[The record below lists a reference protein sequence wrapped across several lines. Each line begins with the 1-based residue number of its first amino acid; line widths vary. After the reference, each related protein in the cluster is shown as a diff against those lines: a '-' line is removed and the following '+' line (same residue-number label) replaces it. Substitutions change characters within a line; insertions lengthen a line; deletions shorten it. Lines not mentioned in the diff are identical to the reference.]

1 MNEIEEQVV
10 EKVKKKPRGVPY
22 TASLQSMDE
31 FASSDE
37 RAAYNSKALTD
48 MIDLFNIP
56 AVQTK
61 QEMIERTTAY
71 FQRCANKG
79 VKPTWEEYALAL
91 GVHRQTLW
99 NWASGNFRQRQ
110 EFTDIARRA
119 KDFIAAY
126 DARMVTDGKLN
137 PVTYIFRAKNYY
149 DMKDTQDV
157 VVTPNQFE
165 GRSKEEIIKEAEMLP
180 GD

>member
-1 MNEIEEQVV
+1 MSDT
-10 EKVKKKPRGVPY
+10 EKEVTQLVKKKTGRYY
-22 TASLQSMDE
+22 TNSLQSLDE
-31 FASSDE
+31 FDSSDE

-48 MIDLFNIP
+48 MMDVFNLP
-56 AVQTK
+56 SVQST
-61 QEMIERTTAY
+61 EEAIERTTAY

-79 VKPTWEEYALAL
+79 IKPTVEEYALAL
-91 GVHRQTLW
+91 GIHRQTLW
-99 NWASGNFRQRQ
+99 NWIVGNHRGPV
-110 EFTDIARRA
+110 DPDVVRRA

-126 DARMVTDGKLN
+126 DARMVSDGKLN

-165 GRSKEEIIKEAEMLP
+165 TRTREEIIREAEALP
-180 GD
+180 ED

>member
-1 MNEIEEQVV
+1 MNEVENQVV
-10 EKVKKKPRGVPY
+10 EAVKKKKPRGRGY
-22 TASLQSMDE
+22 ETSLQNLDE
-31 FASSDE
+31 FDSNDE

-61 QEMIERTTAY
+61 EEMIERTTAY

-79 VKPTWEEYALAL
+79 IKPTVEEYALAL
-91 GVHRQTLW
+91 GIHRQTLW
-99 NWASGNFRQRQ
+99 NWTTGNFRS

-165 GRSKEEIIKEAEMLP
+165 TRSREEIIKEAEMLP
-180 GD
+180 EE